1 MDESAQVDD
10 MPDVSLIDNDMAQPT
25 EATPSETPVE
35 TAAQE
40 GTDTQEQPT
49 EGTDNAAEG
58 EQPPTPQEEA
68 QQGTQ
73 DDEAAQRA
81 RNEAYA
87 QRRIQERQRTRQ
99 NVAQQIDQAYGP
111 KTEEDLVQEGYD
123 PAQAQIE
130 ALRQEMQYER
140 QKTQIAELNAG
151 LQAEAVNVTHD
162 FPLFD
167 PNSKEFDAE
176 FAKEVEESYKI
187 ASRLQVDDNGIV
199 INAEVPLYDYYQRMA
214 TIYNRGTSR
223 GQQQGQ
229 QEYQQMLARTENPGG
244 SSSTST
250 GDSLEDLEARLA
262 DVVIS

>member
-1 MDESAQVDD
+1 MADETPVDD
-10 MPDVSLIDNDMAQPT
+10 MPDVSLMDNDIAQPI
-25 EATPSETPVE
+25 EATPSETPAE
-35 TAAQE
+35 QATQE
-40 GTDTQEQPT
+40 GADTKEQPQ
-49 EGTDNAAEG
+49 EGEDNAPEG
-58 EQPPTPQEEA
+58 EQPPTQEEEA
-68 QQGTQ
+68 QQPQ
-73 DDEAAQRA
+73 DDEAAIRA

-167 PNSKEFDAE
+167 QNSKEFDAE
-176 FAKEVEESYKI
+176 FAKEVEESYRI
-187 ASRLQVDDNGIV
+187 ASRLQVDENGIV
-199 INAEVPLYDYYQRMA
+199 VNAEVPLYDYYQRMA

-244 SSSTST
+244 SSSTSS
-250 GDSLEDLEARLA
+250 GDSLDELEARLA